1 MEKLKTLNIKMIC
14 ICIILIFFLVP
25 RAFQSAFKFLFLILF
40 MYGNLI
46 FVLKNKIKF
55 RFNYSNIIK
64 INLAFFGYL
73 LICFITPYSIIF
85 TTSTLM
91 FLGMAYVC
99 FTTNEL
105 DNLFSERA
113 YKLVYFICLI
123 SIFVQL
129 IRGDQNVI
137 NGKIALSILGDKNY
151 SGVIMFLFFMY
162 CDKRKFYLGKI
173 VSIMSILILES
184 RASLLIIIILLFT
197 KVFKKI
203 IYSSL
208 KKIKLDKTYKLF
220 IIMSIFSV
228 IFSYFWTFNVAI
240 NGLKDYQEGLNDGS
254 NKMRFAANV
263 YAIEALKNDKKLL
276 LYGYDEDFDKIAG
289 IDSENRDYHTR
300 FMGARLVQPHN
311 SILNIFIKC
320 GVLVS
325 LVYFYVLSKLID
337 KKYNIDNIEY
347 ILSYF
352 VSCLFL
358 HRLLDGTFLILWA
371 IILCIPV
378 KKYNIQTRKKNR

>member
-337 KKYNIDNIEY
+337 KKYTIDNIEY